1 MIREHK
7 SMPWKPTT
15 SLEPVGNVETGTL
28 FEQTLSLTYGEES
41 FQVRRIVLKLKKP
54 LPRNGENEIAILT
67 MLSTNTATAARI
79 TELYLQRRSVENLFQ
94 TVTHNY
100 DCEIQTLGYPKA
112 ALFSFCLALVAY
124 NILAT
129 VRGVLASVH
138 GVGKIDVGLSDYY
151 MVNEIQGTYKGMMI
165 AIAPENWH
173 VFLDFEPEEFAFIL
187 QNLASRVR
195 LKSFLKNTRAPKRK
209 KDPPC
214 G

>member
-112 ALFSFCLALVAY
+112 AVFSFC
-124 NILAT
+124 
-129 VRGVLASVH
+129 
-138 GVGKIDVGLSDYY
+138 
-151 MVNEIQGTYKGMMI
+151 
-165 AIAPENWH
+165 
-173 VFLDFEPEEFAFIL
+173 
-187 QNLASRVR
+187 
-195 LKSFLKNTRAPKRK
+195 
-209 KDPPC
+209 
-214 G
+214 